1 MINKNEIIER
11 VKQYIVDASYS
22 ESDAI
27 QIDTL
32 IFENSLLDSMG
43 FLFLIDFL
51 KEEFKIEVEDNEL
64 VDENFKSINNI
75 SEFIL
80 KKKMRTKIIV
90 EVLQNV

>member
-32 IFENSLLDSMG
+32 IFENSLFDLP
-43 FLFLIDFL
+43 
-51 KEEFKIEVEDNEL
+51 
-64 VDENFKSINNI
+64 
-75 SEFIL
+75 
-80 KKKMRTKIIV
+80 
-90 EVLQNV
+90 